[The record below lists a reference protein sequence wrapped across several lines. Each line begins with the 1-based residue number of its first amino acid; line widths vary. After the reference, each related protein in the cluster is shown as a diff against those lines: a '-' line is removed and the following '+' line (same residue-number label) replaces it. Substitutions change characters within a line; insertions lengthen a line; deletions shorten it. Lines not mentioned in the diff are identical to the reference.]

1 MQNMSKLSAIV
12 AMSENRVIGHN
23 NQLPWHLP
31 ADLKHFKTLTSGHTI
46 IMGRKTHEA
55 IGRPLPQR
63 TNIVITTNPNYNA
76 NGCIVVHSL
85 EEALSH
91 HAHAAD
97 TEIFIIGGEQIYR
110 QALQHVQ
117 RLYLTIVH
125 QDISGDAFFP
135 ALDMPAWQEVSRVTH
150 PADEQHAFAFS
161 FVQLQR
167 HNTMASN

>member
-12 AMSENRVIGHN
+12 AMSENRVIGRH

-63 TNIVITTNPNYNA
+63 TNIVITTNPHYNA

-85 EEALSH
+85 EEALNH
-91 HAHAAD
+91 HAHAEEK
-97 TEIFIIGGEQIYR
+97 EIFIIGGEQIYR
-110 QALQHVQ
+110 QALKHVQ

-125 QDISGDAFFP
+125 HDIDGDAFFP
-135 ALDMPAWQEVSRVTH
+135 EFDMHAWQEVSRVTH

-167 HNTMASN
+167 HHSTASD